1 MEKRLKEFKGHK
13 MGELQNFKELL
24 ERATK
29 LYGTKVAFQ
38 YKKDIKKEE
47 YTTHTFQEYKD
58 DVVALATGLMEKEWL
73 LLDQTVMNGV

>member
-38 YKKDIKKEE
+38 YKKI
-47 YTTHTFQEYKD
+47 
-58 DVVALATGLMEKEWL
+58 
-73 LLDQTVMNGV
+73 